1 MGNTHLDQIYQYN
14 RLEDIN
20 NPGGEDYCGPYIW
33 PKLKD
38 FQKESIEYFQ
48 NKSLIGYN
56 IERMKKFKDRPC
68 LGRRLK
74 IGENEKG
81 EPIYENKY
89 TYFSFNEVYNMCLK
103 FAKNLHEKKDELIYK
118 DTYNN
123 INFNL
128 IGIFAKNC
136 TEWVISDL
144 GCQMDKVTT
153 TTLYATLGQDAFNF
167 ICNQTKIKTIMVSPD
182 LVELLCNL
190 KNKFNLV
197 QLSSAIL
204 FDLTTNCDSE
214 SKLNELRKAGF
225 NAYSFSQDFIK
236 ENNNV
241 QESELEISEPDTI
254 MTICYTSGT
263 TGNPKGVMLSQRNL
277 ISVLETVIIG
287 GDIPVDEYGAHISF
301 LPLAH
306 IFERMVISGFMGV
319 AGKVGFIS
327 GSVRTTL
334 MDDIKI
340 FGPTLLFT
348 VPKVLQNI
356 RNKVFESFDKL
367 PGWKKR
373 LAYLA
378 YNTKLENY
386 KNYGIVTHIIYD
398 AIVFK
403 KIREMFGNRIRT
415 VLCASAPLRK
425 ELADDFKV
433 FLGVPVVEGLGMTE
447 VAGSPFCTN
456 FNDLTNY
463 TAGGVNG
470 GARMIL
476 KSVPELGYTIHDEIN
491 GINCPAGEICLSGP
505 VVFHG
510 YYKNDEETKKVFDEK
525 GYFHTGDV
533 GRLFP
538 NYGNGLKIVDRV
550 KEIFKLSQGE
560 YIIPAKLE
568 SIYSSSIYVQQ
579 IMIYG
584 NSTMNNIIAIVVPD
598 KIKCAEILGINVE
611 ELLNK
616 GENNPQLIDMIVKDF
631 GRLAKEANFN
641 GLEKLNYILLD
652 YEGFTIE
659 NNCLTPTMKI
669 IRKKVEIKF
678 KERIDNLYEFISK
691 KKLTNI

>member
-1 MGNTHLDQIYQYN
+1 MGNTHLDKVYPYN

-20 NPGGEDYCGPYIW
+20 NPGGEDYCGPYVW
-33 PKLKD
+33 PKIKD
-38 FQKESIEYFQ
+38 FQKDSIEHFQ

-81 EPIYENKY
+81 DPIYDKKY

-103 FAKNLHEKKDELIYK
+103 FAKNLHEKKEELIYK

-136 TEWVISDL
+136 TEWVVSDL
-144 GCQMDKVTT
+144 GCQMDKITT
-153 TTLYATLGQDAFNF
+153 ATLYATLGQDAFKF
-167 ICNQTKIKTIMVSPD
+167 ICDQTKIKTVMVSPD
-182 LVELLCNL
+182 LVEMLCKL
-190 KNKFNLV
+190 KHKFNLT

-214 SKLNELRKAGF
+214 KKLDELRKAGF
-225 NAYSFSQDFIK
+225 TAYSFTKDFIK
-236 ENNNV
+236 DNDNV
-241 QESELEISEPDTI
+241 KEGELEISEPDTI

-277 ISVLETVIIG
+277 MSVLETVIIG

-327 GSVRTTL
+327 GSVKTTL
-334 MDDIKI
+334 MEDIQY

-356 RNKVFESFDKL
+356 KNRVFEKFDKL
-367 PGWKKR
+367 PGWQKK

-386 KNYGIVTHIIYD
+386 KKYGIVTHAIYD
-398 AIVFK
+398 FLVFK

-433 FLGVPVVEGLGMTE
+433 FLSVPVVEGLGMTE

-463 TAGGVNG
+463 TSGGVNG

-476 KSVPELGYTIHDEIN
+476 KSVPDLGYTVHDVID
-491 GINCPAGEICLSGP
+491 GVNCPAGEICLKGP

-510 YYKNDEETKKVFDEK
+510 YYKNDEETKKAFDEN

-533 GRLFP
+533 GRIYP

-568 SIYSSSIYVQQ
+568 AIYNSSIYVQQ
-579 IMIYG
+579 LMVYG
-584 NSTMNNIIAIVVPD
+584 NSTMNNIIGIVVPD
-598 KIKCAEILGINVE
+598 KKKCAEILGITEE
-611 ELLNK
+611 ELIK
-616 GENNPQLIDMIVKDF
+616 DEENPQLIKLIVEDF
-631 GRLAKEANFN
+631 QRLAKEANFN
-641 GLEKLNYILLD
+641 GLEKMNYIILN

-678 KERIDNLYEFISK
+678 KERIDKLYEFISK
-691 KKLTNI
+691 QKK

>member
-1 MGNTHLDQIYQYN
+1 MGNTHLDKIYPYN

-20 NPGGEDYCGPYIW
+20 NPGGEDYSGPYIW

-38 FQKESIEYFQ
+38 FQKESIEHFQ

-81 EPIYENKY
+81 DPIYDNKY

-103 FAKNLHEKKDELIYK
+103 FAKNLHEKKEELIYK

-136 TEWVISDL
+136 TEWVVSDL
-144 GCQMDKVTT
+144 GCQMDKITT
-153 TTLYATLGQDAFNF
+153 ATLYATLGQDAFKF
-167 ICNQTKIKTIMVSPD
+167 ICDQTKIKTVMVSPD
-182 LVELLCNL
+182 LVEMLCKL
-190 KNKFNLV
+190 KHKFNLT

-214 SKLNELRKAGF
+214 KKLDELKKAGF
-225 NAYSFSQDFIK
+225 TAYSFTKDFMK
-236 ENNNV
+236 ENENV
-241 QESELEISEPDTI
+241 TEGELEISEPDTI

-277 ISVLETVIIG
+277 MSVLETVIIG

-327 GSVRTTL
+327 GSVKTTL
-334 MDDIKI
+334 MDDIKY

-356 RNKVFESFDKL
+356 RNKVFENFDKL
-367 PGWKKR
+367 PGWQKR

-386 KNYGIVTHIIYD
+386 KKYGIVTHAIYD
-398 AIVFK
+398 FLVFRN
-403 KIREMFGNRIRT
+403 IREMFGNRIRT

-433 FLGVPVVEGLGMTE
+433 FLGVPVIEGLGMTE

-456 FNDLTNY
+456 YNDLTNY
-463 TAGGVNG
+463 TSGGVNG

-476 KSVPELGYTIHDEIN
+476 KSVPDLGYTVHDVID
-491 GINCPAGEICLSGP
+491 GVNCPAGEICLKGP

-510 YYKNDEETKKVFDEK
+510 YYKNDEETKKAFDEN

-533 GRLFP
+533 GRIYP

-568 SIYSSSIYVQQ
+568 AIYNSSIYVQQ
-579 IMIYG
+579 LMVYG
-584 NSTMNNIIAIVVPD
+584 NSEMNNIIGIVVPD
-598 KIKCAEILGINVE
+598 KKKCAEILGITEE
-611 ELLNK
+611 ELIK
-616 GENNPQLIDMIVKDF
+616 DEENPQLIKLIVEDF
-631 GRLAKEANFN
+631 QRLAKEANFN
-641 GLEKLNYILLD
+641 GLEKLNYILLS

-678 KERIDNLYEFISK
+678 KESLDKLYEFISK
-691 KKLTNI
+691 HKK

>member
-1 MGNTHLDQIYQYN
+1 MGNTHLDKVYEYN
-14 RLEDIN
+14 KLEDSN
-20 NPGGEDYCGPYIW
+20 NPGGEDYSGPYIH
-33 PKLKD
+33 PNIKD
-38 FQKESIEYFQ
+38 FQKESIEHFQ

-74 IGENEKG
+74 TGENEKG
-81 EPIYENKY
+81 EPIFENKY
-89 TYFSFNEVYNMCLK
+89 TYFTFSEVYNMTLK
-103 FAKNLHEKKDELIYK
+103 FAKNIHEKKEELIYK
-118 DTYNN
+118 DTYKG
-123 INFNL
+123 INFDL

-144 GCQMDKVTT
+144 GCQMDKITT

-197 QLSSAIL
+197 KLSSAIL

-334 MDDIKI
+334 MDDIKY

-386 KNYGIVTHIIYD
+386 KKYGIVTHIIYD

-616 GENNPQLIDMIVKDF
+616 GENNPQLIDLIVKDF

-691 KKLTNI
+691 KN